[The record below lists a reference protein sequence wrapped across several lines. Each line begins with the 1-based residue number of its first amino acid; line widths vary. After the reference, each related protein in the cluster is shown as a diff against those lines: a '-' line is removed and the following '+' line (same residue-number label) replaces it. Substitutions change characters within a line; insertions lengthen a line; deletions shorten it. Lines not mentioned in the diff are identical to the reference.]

1 MNKTVA
7 FLLTVLLSSAAEAK
21 DYVIT
26 DFGAVSDTT
35 LLSTEAIQQAIDR
48 CSEAGGGRV
57 VVPADLPKIDEAMK
71 DEEER
76 EYPEATMWGNLPAKG
91 FYVRHARHVS
101 FQNVEVTTTLP
112 DARPMYIRID
122 EN

>member
-1 MNKTVA
+1 M
-7 FLLTVLLSSAAEAK
+7 
-21 DYVIT
+21 
-26 DFGAVSDTT
+26 
-35 LLSTEAIQQAIDR
+35 Q
-48 CSEAGGGRV
+48 
-57 VVPADLPKIDEAMK
+57 ADLPKIDEAMK
-71 DEEER
+71 DEKER